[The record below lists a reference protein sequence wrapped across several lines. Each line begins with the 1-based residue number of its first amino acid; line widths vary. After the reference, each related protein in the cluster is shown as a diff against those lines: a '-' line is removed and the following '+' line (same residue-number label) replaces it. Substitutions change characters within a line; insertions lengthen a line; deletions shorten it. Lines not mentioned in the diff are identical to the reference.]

1 MNKLD
6 AMKAVYKMGID
17 ATYLRDR
24 EMKTIALVKYGIAQ
38 SRPAMQQITELTN
51 DCEEI
56 VAIDYDL
63 ERQQLELLAAEA
75 AGREPL
81 IEHLVKTMEKQTK
94 RRGELLAAMPGKK
107 EAARKL
113 LE

>member
-17 ATYLRDR
+17 AIYLRDR
-24 EMKTIALVKYGIAQ
+24 EMKTIALIKCGIAK
-38 SRPAMQQITELTN
+38 SKPAIQKITELTN

-107 EAARKL
+107 EAVRKL